1 MKTEIRYGII
11 GAGSMGREHI
21 ENIKVM
27 DRAAVTAISDPHQ
40 PSVASALALAPGAT
54 VFSDHRALLDSGLID
69 AVVIATPNDTHA
81 AILKDAL
88 STDLAVFVEKPLAT
102 TIEDLKLILSWDEN
116 RSAITWMGLEYR
128 FMPPV
133 AEAIARASEGQAG
146 RIHQVSIRE
155 HREPFYPKVDN
166 WNRFADRTG
175 GTLVEKCCHY
185 FNLMDIVIGEQPIR
199 VFASG
204 GQNVNHLTETY
215 DGKQANMLDN
225 AYVVLEYANG
235 ARGMLDLCMFGEGSF
250 DKEILT
256 IVGDEGK
263 IESFLPSQSIR
274 ASRRDSV
281 GDLSGWARGA
291 SRSRGS
297 EQKIVHNYD
306 VKYLGHHY
314 GASYIE
320 HTKFRDAIL
329 NSTPAEVTLLDGV
342 TSVITG
348 LAAHKSIN
356 EGRVVEIKELWG

>member
-1 MKTEIRYGII
+1 MKSELRYGII
-11 GAGSMGREHI
+11 GAGSMGCEHI

-27 DRAAVTAISDPHQ
+27 GGAVVSAISDPHK
-40 PSVASALALAPGAT
+40 PSQEAALAMAPGAK

-88 STDLAVFVEKPLAT
+88 ATDLAVFVEKPLAT
-102 TIEDLKLILSWDEN
+102 TVEDLKSILSWDDA
-116 RSAITWMGLEYR
+116 RSAMTWMGLEYR

-133 AEAIARASEGQAG
+133 AEAIARAQEGEVG

-166 WNRFADRTG
+166 WNRFTDRTG

-185 FNLMDIVIGEQPIR
+185 FNLMDLVIGEQPIR

-204 GQNVNHLTETY
+204 GQSVNHLDEQY
-215 DGKQANMLDN
+215 QGRQANMLDN
-225 AYVVLEYANG
+225 AYVILEYANG
-235 ARGMLDLCMFGEGSF
+235 SRGMLDLCMFGEGSF

-263 IESFLPSQSIR
+263 VEAFLPSQIIR
-274 ASRRDSV
+274 ASRREAV
-281 GDLSGWARGA
+281 GNLSGWARGA
-291 SRSRGS
+291 SRARGN

-306 VKYLGHHY
+306 VKYMGHHY

-320 HTKFRDAIL
+320 HAKFRDAIL
-329 NSTPAEVTLLDGV
+329 NSTGPDVTLKDGV
-342 TSVITG
+342 TSVVTG